1 MKILNSKTI
10 SPFGGLNF
18 VIEEAIKL
26 EINKLLKEN
35 LPVLPK
41 QSTYNWFDIIMSYW
55 SVFFLWRR
63 LCRSGKK
70 EDSKHIIKPGC
81 KPYQIKKSDNFLQLW
96 ILHFKFCYGYF
107 TDCAA
112 LNPRLLGNGHLTP
125 SIDIVQRMMK
135 VFAVSADQLL
145 NDNQNS
151 VVEIQNH
158 ELNEQL
164 AFISQLDE
172 DEKNALVKIINSML
186 TKKRMK
192 DLLDGKINLNQ

>member
-1 MKILNSKTI
+1 MVTLTEIQFIKMKFNEKIKALRKNMSLSQQDLAAKLHIHVTHLSKM
-10 SPFGGLNF
+10 
-18 VIEEAIKL
+18 E
-26 EINKLLKEN
+26 
-35 LPVLPK
+35 
-41 QSTYNWFDIIMSYW
+41 
-55 SVFFLWRR
+55 
-63 LCRSGKK
+63 
-70 EDSKHIIKPGC
+70 
-81 KPYQIKKSDNFLQLW
+81 
-96 ILHFKFCYGYF
+96 
-107 TDCAA
+107 
-112 LNPRLLGNGHLTP
+112 NGHLTP

-164 AFISQLDE
+164 ALISQLDE

-192 DLLDGKINLNQ
+192 DLLDGKINLHQ

>member
-1 MKILNSKTI
+1 MVTLTEIQFIKMKFNEKIKALRKNMSLSQQELAAKLHIHVTHLSKM
-10 SPFGGLNF
+10 
-18 VIEEAIKL
+18 E
-26 EINKLLKEN
+26 
-35 LPVLPK
+35 
-41 QSTYNWFDIIMSYW
+41 
-55 SVFFLWRR
+55 
-63 LCRSGKK
+63 
-70 EDSKHIIKPGC
+70 
-81 KPYQIKKSDNFLQLW
+81 
-96 ILHFKFCYGYF
+96 
-107 TDCAA
+107 
-112 LNPRLLGNGHLTP
+112 NGHLTP

-164 AFISQLDE
+164 ALISQLDE

>member
-1 MKILNSKTI
+1 MVTLTEIQFIKMKFNEKIKALRKNMSLSQQDLAAKLHIHVTHLSKM
-10 SPFGGLNF
+10 
-18 VIEEAIKL
+18 E
-26 EINKLLKEN
+26 
-35 LPVLPK
+35 
-41 QSTYNWFDIIMSYW
+41 
-55 SVFFLWRR
+55 
-63 LCRSGKK
+63 
-70 EDSKHIIKPGC
+70 
-81 KPYQIKKSDNFLQLW
+81 
-96 ILHFKFCYGYF
+96 
-107 TDCAA
+107 
-112 LNPRLLGNGHLTP
+112 NGHLTP

-164 AFISQLDE
+164 ALISQLDE